1 MNEEGG
7 GRGEERS
14 RENGTAERDGV
25 REGRNEERKRK
36 GRGDGRLSLGWD
48 KGRRWRKV
56 DGWDEERWRVKA
68 R

>member
-1 MNEEGG
+1 MRREEE
-7 GRGEERS
+7 EERS
-14 RENGTAERDGV
+14 QENGTAERDGV

-36 GRGDGRLSLGWD
+36 GRGDGRLSLGRD

-56 DGWDEERWRVKA
+56 DGWDEERCRVKA